1 MGPTDGWIN
10 KCGDRLGRNRVPVGD
25 LELAIAADS
34 FGLNHD
40 LILGSERGA
49 LTGLSIKTWRIEL
62 MIDVGLVLKC

>member
-1 MGPTDGWIN
+1 MKKPSSMGPTDGWIN

-49 LTGLSIKTWRIEL
+49 LTWFKYQNTENRT
-62 MIDVGLVLKC
+62 D